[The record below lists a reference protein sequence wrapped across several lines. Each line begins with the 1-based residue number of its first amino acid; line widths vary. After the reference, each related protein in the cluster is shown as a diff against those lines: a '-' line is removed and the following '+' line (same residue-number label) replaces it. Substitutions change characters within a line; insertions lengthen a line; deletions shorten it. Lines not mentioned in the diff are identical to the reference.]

1 MLNPLKLAGVFAEER
16 VEREDFLVM
25 RPEDTALGGRL
36 DCLPF
41 CAQMFKHE
49 LGLRSSGPPLTRL
62 AMLSMFAFVPATR
75 FSVLRSTPAWI
86 GLDCPNLVLSVPIV
100 DVFNHL
106 LSDLIVIE
114 PREESPLSE
123 PT

>member
-16 VEREDFLVM
+16 VEREYFLVM
-25 RPEDTALGGRL
+25 RPEDTALGARL

-62 AMLSMFAFVPATR
+62 ATYAIDVCLRTR
-75 FSVLRSTPAWI
+75 NPLRCAPKHARLDWT
-86 GLDCPNLVLSVPIV
+86 GLPKPGLVRSYC
-100 DVFNHL
+100 
-106 LSDLIVIE
+106 
-114 PREESPLSE
+114 
-123 PT
+123 